1 MRDLH
6 LMQAYRNRYRFP
18 YERAEDY
25 LKQAAATTAAAGGA
39 KNVRLDDFTLRYHR
53 DEDEDAADNV
63 IVADFKP
70 RGSRKR
76 STL

>member
-18 YERAEDY
+18 HERTDDY
-25 LKQAAATTAAAGGA
+25 LKQAAATTAAASGA

-53 DEDEDAADNV
+53 DDDEDVADNV